1 MLRCALHHLPCGTDM
16 KLIRYGAP
24 GKERPGIVDGGGSI
38 RDLSSIARDI
48 GPEELAAGLVPR
60 VQALD
65 VERLPTVSGS
75 PRIAAPL
82 KRTGKFLAI
91 GLNYR
96 DHATESKMAVPS
108 EPVLFMKAASCLNGP
123 NDPIIMPKGAEKL
136 DWEVE
141 LGVVIGKRARYIPR
155 ADALGHIAGYCI
167 VNDVSERAYQ
177 LERGGQWDKG
187 KGCDTFSPIGPWLV
201 TRDEVPDPQNLSMW
215 LDVNGKRFQSGST
228 RTMIFGA
235 ANLVSYISQFMTLLP
250 GDVISTGTPP
260 GVGLGQKP
268 PVFLKAGDVMKLGI
282 TGLGEQQQRA
292 RAWSRFN

>member
-155 ADALGHIAGYCI
+155 ADALGHIAGYLI
-167 VNDVSERAYQ
+167 VNDVSERAFQ

-187 KGCDTFSPIGPWLV
+187 KGCDTFGPIGPWLV
-201 TRDEVPDPQNLSMW
+201 TTDKVPDPQRLRLW
-215 LDVNGKRFQSGST
+215 LAVNGVTKQSAST
-228 RTMIFGA
+228 ADMIFPVA
-235 ANLVSYISQFMTLLP
+235 EIVSYLSQFMTLEP
-250 GDVISTGTPP
+250 GDIIATGTPP
-260 GVGLGQKP
+260 GVGLGRKP
-268 PVFLKAGDVMKLGI
+268 PEFLKVGDVVTLGVE
-282 TGLGEQQQRA
+282 GLGEQRQEIAPFRD
-292 RAWSRFN
+292 SL